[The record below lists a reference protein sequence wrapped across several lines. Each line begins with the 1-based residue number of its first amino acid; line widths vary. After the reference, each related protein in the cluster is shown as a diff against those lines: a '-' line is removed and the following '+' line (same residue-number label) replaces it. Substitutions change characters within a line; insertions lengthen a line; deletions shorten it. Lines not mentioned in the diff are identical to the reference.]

1 MPDKTITTR
10 TLPLNGGA
18 SRRAFLRVAGG
29 LTALTAMPSKL
40 LADQYPARN
49 VTVVVPF
56 PPGGTPDILARLLG
70 RKLGER
76 YGRTF
81 VIENRG
87 GAGGSIAAEAAARAP
102 ADGYTL
108 MMGHIGTLAVNVSI
122 YPKLAYDPR
131 RSFVPVSSV
140 AKVNNLLV
148 VNPSLPINSVAELI
162 DYARK
167 NPKKLNYSSGGNGS
181 AAHIAMAAFADT
193 AKIEMTHVPY
203 RGTAPSVTDLLAGQV
218 QLTMTGT
225 PAVIGHVHAG
235 KLRALGLSGLK
246 RLPSE
251 PNIPTIA
258 ETLPG
263 FEANQWYGVVAPAGT
278 PDTIVRQLNEDIH
291 SAMSAPDVV
300 DLLAR
305 DGAEVWLGS
314 PEEFRAYIVK
324 EIDRW
329 ADLVHRANIRV
340 D

>member
-1 MPDKTITTR
+1 VFDNDNTTR
-10 TLPLNGGA
+10 LLALNSGT
-18 SRRAFLRVAGG
+18 SRRAFLRGAGG
-29 LTALTAMPSKL
+29 LAAVAATPSRL
-40 LADQYPARN
+40 LADQYPSRN
-49 VTVVVPF
+49 VTFVVPF

-70 RKLGER
+70 RKLGEV

-87 GAGGSIAAEAAARAP
+87 GAGGSIAAEAVARAP

-122 YPKLAYDPR
+122 YPKLQYDPR

-140 AKVNNLLV
+140 ANVANLLV
-148 VNPSLPINSVAELI
+148 VNPSLPVNSVAELI
-162 DYARK
+162 EYARK

-181 AAHIAMAAFADT
+181 AAHIAMAAFADA
-193 AKIEMTHVPY
+193 AKIELTHVPY

-218 QLTMTGT
+218 QLTMTGA

-235 KLRALGLSGLK
+235 KLRALGFAGLK
-246 RLPSE
+246 RLPAE

-278 PDTIVRQLNEDIH
+278 PDAVVRQLNEDIRK
-291 SAMSAPDVV
+291 AMSAPDVT

-305 DGAEVWLGS
+305 DGAEVWVGP
-314 PEEFRAYIVK
+314 PEEFGAYIAK

-329 ADLVHRANIRV
+329 ADLVHRANIRI